1 MHWTSIVCCYL
12 HGQAE
17 EQIKQEMLVMMHYDA
32 VHSPTP
38 AQLGLMPGKKGAQ
51 QPSQKSVVSQAQH
64 MAYLEQHPYRRY
76 EEKDLEKVCVIT
88 CARMLLAFKTTFIL
102 ALINWKDMIIFQV
115 DDKQL
120 SFMVVYFKFSALEV
134 HVFF

>member
-1 MHWTSIVCCYL
+1 MAYFETSYRHISLSNALDFSCVCCYL

-17 EQIKQEMLVMMHYDA
+17 ELIKQEMLVMMHYDA

-64 MAYLEQHPYRRY
+64 MAYLDQHSYLRY
-76 EEKDLEKVCVIT
+76 EEKDLEKVCVAIGVQ
-88 CARMLLAFKTTFIL
+88 MLLAFKAKFIL
-102 ALINWKDMIIFQV
+102 ALLNWKDIIIFQV
-115 DDKQL
+115 NDK
-120 SFMVVYFKFSALEV
+120 
-134 HVFF
+134 